1 MNELRVLSR
10 LFLSKVGLVFGFF
23 LLLFFLRRKG
33 AGWGSNT
40 QAKAQMVLK
49 LLWSREEVERS
60 EAIQRPG
67 DLLSAKCCLSPF
79 TSRLRGKETN
89 KVTSNLNKVLR
100 FRKSICLSFS
110 LPAGRPCV
118 LRAF

>member
-1 MNELRVLSR
+1 MGEQHAGKSTN
-10 LFLSKVGLVFGFF
+10 GL
-23 LLLFFLRRKG
+23 
-33 AGWGSNT
+33 
-40 QAKAQMVLK
+40 KAT
-49 LLWSREEVERS
+49 WSREEVERS

-100 FRKSICLSFS
+100 FRKSISVCRSFFLLEGPVS
-110 LPAGRPCV
+110 
-118 LRAF
+118 